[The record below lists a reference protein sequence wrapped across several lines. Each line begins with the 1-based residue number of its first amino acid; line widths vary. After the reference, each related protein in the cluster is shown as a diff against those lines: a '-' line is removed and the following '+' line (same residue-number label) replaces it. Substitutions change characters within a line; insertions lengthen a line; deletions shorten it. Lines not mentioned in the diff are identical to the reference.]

1 MNKKWLISG
10 GAAFTAAVATAVAFA
25 APGPMGKADSDGDGA
40 VSKTEAVAMANSHFT
55 RMDVNKDGQINAADR
70 EAKHKEHFA
79 AMDTDKNGSISEA
92 EFTAAHEARKEK
104 REAMREGH
112 KGMAGHGTEGH
123 VMAGGSHH
131 KGGRHGHKG
140 GGMMMLKM
148 ADANGDKTIT
158 NAEMMAAVD
167 AHFAKADSNKDGKIS
182 ADEHSAMRK
191 AMRAQMK
198 AQPAQ

>member
-10 GAAFTAAVATAVAFA
+10 GAVLTAAVATAVAFA

-40 VSKTEAVAMANSHFT
+40 VSKAEAVAMANNHFT

-112 KGMAGHGTEGH
+112 KGMAGHGAEGH
-123 VMAGGSHH
+123 AMEAGPRH
-131 KGGRHGHKG
+131 KGGRGHKG

-182 ADEHSAMRK
+182 AEEHTAMRK
-191 AMRAQMK
+191 AMRTHMK

>member
-1 MNKKWLISG
+1 MKTKFLIGS
-10 GAAFTAAVATAVAFA
+10 AAVATAAIAAAVAFA
-25 APGPMGKADSDGDGA
+25 APGPMGKADTDGDGA
-40 VSKTEAVAMANSHFT
+40 LSKAEATAMANTHFT

-70 EAKHKEHFA
+70 EAKQKEHFA
-79 AMDTDKNGSISEA
+79 AMDADKNGSISEA
-92 EFTAAHEARKEK
+92 EFTAAHAARKEK
-104 REAMREGH
+104 REDH
-112 KGMAGHGTEGH
+112 KGMAGHGAEGH
-123 VMAGGSHH
+123 AMEGGSHH

-148 ADANGDKTIT
+148 ADANGDKTVT

-167 AHFAKADSNKDGKIS
+167 AHFVKADSNKDGKIS

-191 AMRAQMK
+191 AMRAHMK